1 MDLDTHTQPETLKG
15 LVEESMPH
23 SLPDPEVPFRVF
35 DRAVKALYFVSY
47 TNIMDEGA
55 TEAVAR
61 LCRRLLALE
70 RKWGQLNVPYR
81 RFASSPARNVV
92 HLVSNFVEHAHQC
105 VVSSEIVVSAVLGSL
120 PPTRADT
127 HQSRGS
133 QAQLEADIKR
143 ELVSDSNLLK
153 FIHRRRLI
161 SRGSNHGQAHR
172 GVVLPVSFFAK
183 QSQGLARGTDRV
195 STRPQEST
203 EERVRRLSL
212 KATGFDRFKGRLAFF
227 EGPAYKQER
236 AIVSQWLPEIVQVLR
251 SLTGIQ
257 WRALQNPKSQGSSS
271 MTAAEAIMKGLGELQ
286 KLAKGSSTGITEDKL
301 VCDLMHVR
309 GDKAIGS

>member
-1 MDLDTHTQPETLKG
+1 MEWDTHTQPKTLKG
-15 LVEESMPH
+15 LVGDSMPD

-35 DRAVKALYFVSY
+35 DRAVKALYCVGYPKIS
-47 TNIMDEGA
+47 DEEGA
-55 TEAVAR
+55 TEAVAG

-92 HLVSNFVEHAHQC
+92 HLVSSFVEHAHHC
-105 VVSSEIVVSAVLGSL
+105 VVSSEIV
-120 PPTRADT
+120 
-127 HQSRGS
+127 
-133 QAQLEADIKR
+133 AQLEADIKR
-143 ELVSDSNLLK
+143 EL
-153 FIHRRRLI
+153 
-161 SRGSNHGQAHR
+161 AHR
-172 GVVLPVSFFAK
+172 GVVLP
-183 QSQGLARGTDRV
+183 
-195 STRPQEST
+195 EST

-212 KATGFDRFKGRLAFF
+212 KATGFDRFKGRLDFF

-236 AIVSQWLPEIVQVLR
+236 AIVSQWLPKIVQVLR

-271 MTAAEAIMKGLGELQ
+271 TTAAEAIMKGLGELQ

-301 VCDLMHVR
+301 D
-309 GDKAIGS
+309 DYPNSSSY